1 MERRTPRITEHGPME
16 QTDTASHPVVMALG
30 IVMLIALF
38 ALGAAGLGNT
48 LGSEDVGDIEI
59 VIVPRGQGRP
69 AEVVQRQMERLGLFV
84 EITYESN
91 ETAPPD
97 TVTGQTPIAGSRIE
111 VGKLVVLT
119 VSDGPAGIRVPDVAG
134 LQRMAAA
141 NLLSA
146 VGLESTADEIFDD
159 DVRAGEVVSTE
170 PEEGTRVQLGSHVVI
185 HLSKGPRPRVVP
197 DVVGLSAPE
206 AFALIGVGEL
216 QIGRISRRS
225 ARDVAPGSIVSTNP
239 AAGAE
244 VPRSTPID
252 LVITPEPTDVTIPDL
267 VRMTPSAASRV
278 ASATGV
284 RLSTRT
290 LSVPAGDQRS
300 GIVVSQNPIAG
311 SIREPGTTV
320 EVTVAVAPE
329 PPPVAERP
337 PDDERP
343 GD

>member
-1 MERRTPRITEHGPME
+1 MDDQSSRVTEHGAVE
-16 QTDTASHPVVMALG
+16 RTDPSTHPVVMALG
-30 IVMLIALF
+30 ILMLVLLF
-38 ALGAAGLGNT
+38 ALGAAGLGNS
-48 LGSEDVGDIEI
+48 LQSEDVGDIEI

-69 AEVVQRQMERLGLFV
+69 ADVVQRQMERLGLFV

-119 VSDGPAGIRVPDVAG
+119 VSDGPAGIRVPDISG

-141 NLLSA
+141 GLLSA
-146 VGLESTADEIFDD
+146 VGLESTVDEVFDD
-159 DVRAGEVVSTE
+159 DTREGEVVSTD
-170 PEEGTRVQLGSHVVI
+170 PEEGTRVQLGSQVLI

-206 AFALIGVGEL
+206 AFALIGSGEL

-225 ARDVAPGSIVSTNP
+225 AHDMPPGSIVSSTP

-252 LVITPEPTDVTIPDL
+252 LVITPDVATVTIPDL
-267 VRMTPSAASRV
+267 VRMTSAAASRV
-278 ASATGV
+278 VSSAGL
-284 RLSTRT
+284 RLVTRT
-290 LSVPAGDQRS
+290 MSLQAGDRRA
-300 GIVVSQNPIAG
+300 GIILSQSPIAG
-311 SIREPGTTV
+311 STSEPGATI
-320 EVTVAVAPE
+320 EVIVGVAPVVPQAPE
-329 PPPVAERP
+329 PPDADPEP
-337 PDDERP
+337 SD
-343 GD
+343 